1 MEFARTRIKMCG
13 MTRKED
19 ALAAC
24 DAGADAIGFV
34 FYPPSPRCVSI
45 AAAAEISQSISTFV
59 DKTALFVNADAG
71 YIREVLSET
80 KADVIQFHG
89 DETELFCQ
97 QFGKPYIKAIRVKDA
112 SQLSEQLKEHRKANS
127 IMLDAYVPGVPGG
140 TGQSFDWALIPDD
153 LKTRLILAGGLNPEN
168 IVDAISAIRPYAVDV
183 SGGIELSKGIKSSL
197 RIREFAAK
205 VRQADLLVSEI
216 SS

>member
-140 TGQSFDWALIPDD
+140 TGKSFDWALIPDD